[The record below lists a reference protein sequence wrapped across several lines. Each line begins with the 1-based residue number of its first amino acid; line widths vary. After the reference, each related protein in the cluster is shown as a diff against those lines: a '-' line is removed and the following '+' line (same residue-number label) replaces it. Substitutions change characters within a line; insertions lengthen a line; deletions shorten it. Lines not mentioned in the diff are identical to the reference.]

1 MNRIST
7 HILDTTHGRPAAAV
21 PVRLDFRES
30 ASAWRQLSLQQ
41 TDADGRCFQLL
52 PESETLIEG
61 FYRLTF
67 DTAAYFGSQGVRGLY
82 PFVEITFQVRTGE
95 SHFHIPLLLNPNGY
109 TTYRGS

>member
-7 HILDTTHGRPAAAV
+7 HVLDTSRGKPAPAV
-21 PVRLDFRES
+21 LLRLDIREPGGT
-30 ASAWRQLSLQQ
+30 WRQLSAAE

-52 PESETLIEG
+52 PEDGALAEG

-67 DTAAYFGSQGVRGLY
+67 DTAGYFGSQGVRGLY
-82 PFVEITFQVRTGE
+82 PFVEITFQVRSGE
-95 SHFHIPLLLNPNGY
+95 SHFHIPLLLSPNGY